1 MDYVKISQETI
12 GYLYKSHASVRKSE
26 IDIKL
31 LALTDL
37 RVSQLNGCAYCCSF
51 HSNEL
56 RAFGIE
62 QSVLDK
68 LSGWKLSNA
77 FDEKQKLALEWAEA
91 ITKMEP
97 NLSKYRKKLEII
109 FSEKELVD
117 LTASISIMNALNRLR
132 ITLGDNH

>member
-1 MDYVKISQETI
+1 MDYIKISQETI
-12 GYLYKSHASVRKSE
+12 GNLYKAHTSVRKSE

-56 RAFGIE
+56 REFGIE
-62 QSVLDK
+62 QNVLDK
-68 LSGWKLSNA
+68 LSGWKLSDA

-91 ITKMEP
+91 ITKMETD
-97 NLSKYRKKLEII
+97 LTAIRKRLEIV
-109 FSEKELVD
+109 FTEKELVD
-117 LTASISIMNALNRLR
+117 LTASISIMNTLNRLR

>member
-1 MDYVKISQETI
+1 MDYIKISQETI
-12 GYLYKSHASVRKSE
+12 GHLYKAHASVRKSE
-26 IDIKL
+26 IDTKL

-37 RVSQLNGCAYCCSF
+37 RISQLNGCAYCCGF

-56 RAFGIE
+56 RTFGIT
-62 QSVLDK
+62 QSILDQ
-68 LSGWKLSNA
+68 LSGWKHSNA
-77 FDEKQKLALEWAEA
+77 FDQKQKLALEWAEA

-97 NLSKYRKKLEII
+97 DLSIIRKKLETI

-117 LTASISIMNALNRLR
+117 LTASISIMNTLNRLR

>member
-1 MDYVKISQETI
+1 MDYIKISQETI
-12 GYLYKSHASVRKSE
+12 GHLYKAHTSVRKSE

-56 RAFGIE
+56 REFGIK
-62 QSVLDK
+62 QNLLDK
-68 LSGWKLSNA
+68 LSGWKLSDA
-77 FDEKQKLALEWAEA
+77 FDEKEKLVLEWAEA
-91 ITKMEP
+91 ITKMETD
-97 NLSKYRKKLEII
+97 LTAIRKRLEIV
-109 FSEKELVD
+109 FTEKELVD
-117 LTASISIMNALNRLR
+117 LTASISIMNTLNRLR

>member
-12 GYLYKSHASVRKSE
+12 GHLYKAHASVRKSE
-26 IDIKL
+26 IDTKL
-31 LALTDL
+31 LAITDL

-68 LSGWKLSNA
+68 LSGWKLSDA

-91 ITKMEP
+91 ITKMETE
-97 NLSKYRKKLEII
+97 LFTSKKKLEIL

-117 LTASISIMNALNRLR
+117 LTASISIMNSLNRLR

>member
-1 MDYVKISQETI
+1 MDYIKISQETI
-12 GYLYKSHASVRKSE
+12 GHLYKAHTSVRKSE

-56 RAFGIE
+56 REFGIE
-62 QSVLDK
+62 QNVLDK
-68 LSGWKLSNA
+68 LSGWKLSDA
-77 FDEKQKLALEWAEA
+77 FDEKEKLVLEWAEA
-91 ITKMEP
+91 ITKMET
-97 NLSKYRKKLEII
+97 NLTAIRKRLEIV
-109 FSEKELVD
+109 FTEKELVD
-117 LTASISIMNALNRLR
+117 LTASISIMNTLNRLR

>member
-1 MDYVKISQETI
+1 MDYIKISQETI
-12 GYLYKSHASVRKSE
+12 GHLYKAHTSVRKSE

-56 RAFGIE
+56 REFGIE
-62 QSVLDK
+62 QNVLDK
-68 LSGWKLSNA
+68 LSGWKLSDT

-91 ITKMEP
+91 ITKMETD
-97 NLSKYRKKLEII
+97 LTAIRKRLEIV
-109 FSEKELVD
+109 FTEKELVD
-117 LTASISIMNALNRLR
+117 LTASISIMNTLNRLR

>member
-1 MDYVKISQETI
+1 MDYIKISQETI
-12 GYLYKSHASVRKSE
+12 GHLYKAHTSVRKSE

-56 RAFGIE
+56 REFGIE
-62 QSVLDK
+62 QNLLDK
-68 LSGWKLSNA
+68 LSGWKLSDA

-91 ITKMEP
+91 ITKMETD
-97 NLSKYRKKLEII
+97 LTAIRKRLEIV
-109 FSEKELVD
+109 FTEKELVD
-117 LTASISIMNALNRLR
+117 LTASISIMNTLNCLR

>member
-1 MDYVKISQETI
+1 MDYIKISQETI
-12 GYLYKSHASVRKSE
+12 GHLYKAHTSVRKSE

-56 RAFGIE
+56 REFGIE

-68 LSGWKLSNA
+68 LSGWKLSDS
-77 FDEKQKLALEWAEA
+77 FDEKEKLVLEWAEA
-91 ITKMEP
+91 ITKMETD
-97 NLSKYRKKLEII
+97 LTAIRKRLEIV
-109 FSEKELVD
+109 FTEKELVD
-117 LTASISIMNALNRLR
+117 LTASISIMNTLNRLR

>member
-1 MDYVKISQETI
+1 MDYIKISQETI
-12 GYLYKSHASVRKSE
+12 GHLYKAHTSVRKSE

-56 RAFGIE
+56 REFGIE
-62 QSVLDK
+62 QNVLDK
-68 LSGWKLSNA
+68 LSGWKLSDA
-77 FDEKQKLALEWAEA
+77 FDEKEKLALEWAEA
-91 ITKMEP
+91 ITKMETD
-97 NLSKYRKKLEII
+97 LTAIRKRLEIV
-109 FSEKELVD
+109 FTEKELVD
-117 LTASISIMNALNRLR
+117 LTAGISIMNTLNRLR

>member
-1 MDYVKISQETI
+1 MDYIKISQKTI
-12 GYLYKSHASVRKSE
+12 GHLYKAHTSVRKSE

-56 RAFGIE
+56 REFRIE
-62 QSVLDK
+62 QNVLDK
-68 LSGWKLSNA
+68 LSGWKLSDA

-91 ITKMEP
+91 ITKMET
-97 NLSKYRKKLEII
+97 
-109 FSEKELVD
+109 D
-117 LTASISIMNALNRLR
+117 LTAIRNSFY
-132 ITLGDNH
+132 

>member
-12 GYLYKSHASVRKSE
+12 GYLYKAHTSVRKSE
-26 IDIKL
+26 IDTKL

-51 HSNEL
+51 HANEL
-56 RAFGIE
+56 RKFGID
-62 QSVLDK
+62 QSILDK
-68 LSGWKLSNA
+68 LSGWKTSNA
-77 FDEKQKLALEWAEA
+77 FDEKEKLALEWAEA

-97 NLSKYRKKLEII
+97 HLSVCRTKLELV

-117 LTASISIMNALNRLR
+117 LTASISIMNTLNRLR

>member
-1 MDYVKISQETI
+1 MDYIKISQETI
-12 GYLYKSHASVRKSE
+12 GHLYKAHTSVRKSE

-56 RAFGIE
+56 REFGIE
-62 QSVLDK
+62 QNLLDK
-68 LSGWKLSNA
+68 LSGWKLSDA
-77 FDEKQKLALEWAEA
+77 FDEKQKLALEWAEV
-91 ITKMEP
+91 ITKMETD
-97 NLSKYRKKLEII
+97 LTAIRKRLEIV
-109 FSEKELVD
+109 FTEKELVD
-117 LTASISIMNALNRLR
+117 LIASISIMNTLNRLR

>member
-1 MDYVKISQETI
+1 MDYIKISQETI
-12 GYLYKSHASVRKSE
+12 GHLYKAHTSVRKSE

-56 RAFGIE
+56 REFGIE

-68 LSGWKLSNA
+68 LSGWKLSDS
-77 FDEKQKLALEWAEA
+77 FDEKEKLALEWAEA
-91 ITKMEP
+91 ITKMETD
-97 NLSKYRKKLEII
+97 LTAIRKRLEIV
-109 FSEKELVD
+109 FTEKELVD
-117 LTASISIMNALNRLR
+117 LTASISIMNTLNRLR

>member
-1 MDYVKISQETI
+1 MDYIKISQETI
-12 GYLYKSHASVRKSE
+12 GHLYKAHTSVRKSE

-56 RAFGIE
+56 REFGIE
-62 QSVLDK
+62 QNLLDK
-68 LSGWKLSNA
+68 LSGWKLSDA

-91 ITKMEP
+91 ITKMETD
-97 NLSKYRKKLEII
+97 LTAIRKRLEIV
-109 FSEKELVD
+109 FTEKELVD
-117 LTASISIMNALNRLR
+117 LTASISIMNTLNRLR

>member
-1 MDYVKISQETI
+1 MDYIKISQETI
-12 GYLYKSHASVRKSE
+12 GHLYKAHTSVRKSE
-26 IDIKL
+26 IDINL

-56 RAFGIE
+56 REFGIE
-62 QSVLDK
+62 QNLLDK
-68 LSGWKLSNA
+68 LSGWKLSDA

-91 ITKMEP
+91 ITKMETD
-97 NLSKYRKKLEII
+97 LTAIRKRLEIV
-109 FSEKELVD
+109 FTEKELVD
-117 LTASISIMNALNRLR
+117 LTASISIMNTLNRLR

>member
-1 MDYVKISQETI
+1 MDYIKISQETI
-12 GYLYKSHASVRKSE
+12 GHLYKAHASVRKSI

-56 RAFGIE
+56 REFGID

-68 LSGWKLSNA
+68 LSGWRLSNA
-77 FDEKQKLALEWAEA
+77 FSEKQKLALEWAEA
-91 ITKMEP
+91 ITRMEKD
-97 NLSKYRKKLEII
+97 LFTYRTKLEMV

-117 LTASISIMNALNRLR
+117 LTASISIMNSLNRLR
-132 ITLGDNH
+132 ITLGDDH

>member
-1 MDYVKISQETI
+1 MDYIKISQETI
-12 GYLYKSHASVRKSE
+12 GHLYKAHASVRKSE
-26 IDIKL
+26 IDTKL

-37 RVSQLNGCAYCCSF
+37 RISQLNSCAYCCGF

-56 RAFGIE
+56 RTFGIT
-62 QSVLDK
+62 QSILDQ
-68 LSGWKLSNA
+68 LSGWKHSNA
-77 FDEKQKLALEWAEA
+77 FDQKQKLALEWAEA

-97 NLSKYRKKLEII
+97 DLSIIRKKLETI

-117 LTASISIMNALNRLR
+117 LTASISIMNTLNRLR

>member
-1 MDYVKISQETI
+1 MDYIKISQETI
-12 GYLYKSHASVRKSE
+12 GHLYKAHSSVRKSE

-56 RAFGIE
+56 RQFGIE
-62 QSVLDK
+62 QNVLDK
-68 LSGWKLSNA
+68 LSGWKLSDV
-77 FDEKQKLALEWAEA
+77 FDEKQKLALEWAEV
-91 ITKMEP
+91 ITKMETD
-97 NLSKYRKKLEII
+97 LSTCKKKLEIV
-109 FSEKELVD
+109 FTEKELVD
-117 LTASISIMNALNRLR
+117 LTASISIMNTLNRLR

>member
-12 GYLYKSHASVRKSE
+12 GHLYKAHNSVRKSE
-26 IDIKL
+26 IDTKL

-51 HSNEL
+51 HSNEV
-56 RAFGIE
+56 REFGI
-62 QSVLDK
+62 QQDVLDK
-68 LSGWKLSNA
+68 LAGWKTSSA
-77 FDEKQKLALEWAEA
+77 FDEKQKLALDWAEA
-91 ITKMEP
+91 ITNMEAD
-97 NLSKYRKKLEII
+97 LSVYKKKLELV

>member
-1 MDYVKISQETI
+1 MDYIKISQETI
-12 GYLYKSHASVRKSE
+12 GHLYKAHTSVRKSE

-56 RAFGIE
+56 REFGIE
-62 QSVLDK
+62 QNVLDK
-68 LSGWKLSNA
+68 LSGWKLSDA
-77 FDEKQKLALEWAEA
+77 FDEKEKLVLEWAEA
-91 ITKMEP
+91 ITKMETD
-97 NLSKYRKKLEII
+97 LTAIRKRLEIV
-109 FSEKELVD
+109 FTEKELVD
-117 LTASISIMNALNRLR
+117 LTASISIMNTLNRLR

>member
-1 MDYVKISQETI
+1 MDYIKISQETI
-12 GYLYKSHASVRKSE
+12 GHLYKAHTSVRKSE

-56 RAFGIE
+56 REFGIE
-62 QSVLDK
+62 QNVLDK
-68 LSGWKLSNA
+68 LSGWKLSDA

-91 ITKMEP
+91 ITKMETD
-97 NLSKYRKKLEII
+97 LTAIRKRLEIV
-109 FSEKELVD
+109 FTEKELVD
-117 LTASISIMNALNRLR
+117 LTASISIMNTLNRLR

>member
-1 MDYVKISQETI
+1 MDYIKISQETI
-12 GYLYKSHASVRKSE
+12 GHLYKAHTSVRKSE

-56 RAFGIE
+56 REFGIE
-62 QSVLDK
+62 QNLLVK
-68 LSGWKLSNA
+68 LSGWKLSDA

-91 ITKMEP
+91 ITKMETD
-97 NLSKYRKKLEII
+97 LTAIRKRLEIV
-109 FSEKELVD
+109 FTEKELVD
-117 LTASISIMNALNRLR
+117 LTASISIMNTLNRLR

>member
-1 MDYVKISQETI
+1 MDYIKISQETI
-12 GYLYKSHASVRKSE
+12 GNLYKAHTSVRKSE

-56 RAFGIE
+56 REFGIE
-62 QSVLDK
+62 QNLLDK
-68 LSGWKLSNA
+68 LSGWKLSDA

-91 ITKMEP
+91 ITKMETD
-97 NLSKYRKKLEII
+97 LTAIRKRLEIV
-109 FSEKELVD
+109 FTEKELVD
-117 LTASISIMNALNRLR
+117 LTASISIMNTLNRLR